1 MEIEK
6 RFYPI
11 SELRASGKSIVGK
24 IPYNSRS
31 ENLGGF
37 FEVLKPHCFSE
48 SIRSGAKIMSFWNHD
63 SGMVLGSTSANTLK
77 IEDRADALYF
87 TIFPPENSWGKD
99 ALASIARGDVSGAS
113 FAFSDVRDEWS
124 LDNNTKLRT
133 IVSAKLHEISP
144 TSIPAYS
151 KTEASVRSRGV
162 TMDSTEG
169 KIREELRRH
178 VDAAEQIVEKAKSEN
193 RSLSTD
199 ENNEFVNR
207 MLSFDACMDK
217 LGGLGIR
224 DLKYWRDSGLEGVSR
239 WLHEPLKPP
248 ILPMPMNYD
257 KADRAESR
265 AMRNFRSF
273 LRGEIR
279 GGNLQADLDL
289 VGGFTV
295 PQEFYKQVIEEKK
308 RRTPIRGLARVIT
321 LTSGDSLSV
330 PRLADRV
337 KNPSW
342 TSELSIG
349 ARDDENDFEK
359 VAFHC
364 HPLAV
369 YVKVSMDL
377 LEVSGVDIASFVK
390 DQLAY
395 RFSTVEE
402 SSFLVGDGAGKPL
415 GVFVASDSG
424 ISTSRD
430 CSTGN
435 TTTEQKAD
443 NLISTQHM
451 LEPQYWPNSTWVMHT
466 DVLKQVRQL
475 KLGDGSY
482 IWSPGISSGMPNT
495 ILDRP
500 YILSMY
506 APSTMT
512 SGQYTAIIGD
522 WSAFWIVESIRMKI
536 SVLDQLYAEQNM
548 VAYVGRQRLDANAV
562 DESAFA
568 RCKLA

>member
-1 MEIEK
+1 
-6 RFYPI
+6 
-11 SELRASGKSIVGK
+11 
-24 IPYNSRS
+24 
-31 ENLGGF
+31 
-37 FEVLKPHCFSE
+37 
-48 SIRSGAKIMSFWNHD
+48 
-63 SGMVLGSTSANTLK
+63 
-77 IEDRADALYF
+77 
-87 TIFPPENSWGKD
+87 
-99 ALASIARGDVSGAS
+99 
-113 FAFSDVRDEWS
+113 
-124 LDNNTKLRT
+124 
-133 IVSAKLHEISP
+133 
-144 TSIPAYS
+144 
-151 KTEASVRSRGV
+151 
-162 TMDSTEG
+162 
-169 KIREELRRH
+169 
-178 VDAAEQIVEKAKSEN
+178 
-193 RSLSTD
+193 
-199 ENNEFVNR
+199 
-207 MLSFDACMDK
+207 
-217 LGGLGIR
+217 
-224 DLKYWRDSGLEGVSR
+224 
-239 WLHEPLKPP
+239 
-248 ILPMPMNYD
+248 
-257 KADRAESR
+257 
-265 AMRNFRSF
+265 
-273 LRGEIR
+273 
-279 GGNLQADLDL
+279 
-289 VGGFTV
+289 
-295 PQEFYKQVIEEKK
+295 
-308 RRTPIRGLARVIT
+308 
-321 LTSGDSLSV
+321 
-330 PRLADRV
+330 
-337 KNPSW
+337 
-342 TSELSIG
+342 
-349 ARDDENDFEK
+349 
-359 VAFHC
+359 
-364 HPLAV
+364 
-369 YVKVSMDL
+369 MDL

-402 SSFLVGDGAGKPL
+402 SSFLVGDGAGKPH

-424 ISTSRD
+424 ISTCRD